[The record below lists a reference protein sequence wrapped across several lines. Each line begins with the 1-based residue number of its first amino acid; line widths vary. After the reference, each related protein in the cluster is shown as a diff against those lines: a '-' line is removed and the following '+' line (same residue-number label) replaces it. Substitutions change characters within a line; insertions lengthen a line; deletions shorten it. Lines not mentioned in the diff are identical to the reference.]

1 MLNNLPLD
9 LILIIFLIFNN
20 IKDSI
25 NIIKINKFLNK
36 NINDSY
42 FAAWGINHYGNNFW
56 IKANSRSVSLSNPL
70 NSMKFELLR
79 LQNFIDTLK
88 IQNIFW
94 SNQDFYTYW
103 NMLEEYKNKK
113 NSKYIKNYF
122 YTI

>member
-9 LILIIFLIFNN
+9 IILLIFLNFNKIN
-20 IKDSI
+20 YLI

-56 IKANSRSVSLSNPL
+56 VKANARSVSLSNPL

-94 SNQDFYTYW
+94 TNQDFYTYW

-113 NSKYIKNYF
+113 K
-122 YTI
+122 